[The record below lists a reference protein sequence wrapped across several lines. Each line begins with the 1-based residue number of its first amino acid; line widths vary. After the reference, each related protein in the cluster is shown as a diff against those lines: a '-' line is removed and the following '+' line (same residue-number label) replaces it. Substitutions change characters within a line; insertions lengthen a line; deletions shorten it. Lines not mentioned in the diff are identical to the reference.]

1 MKTIFIKTFGC
12 TLNQR
17 DSQDI
22 SFGILESKSEGFADI
37 IVINTCGVKEQ
48 TETKIYKYVTDN
60 IDILKTKNTIL
71 TGCLLDIDSEKLKTL
86 LPKAKM
92 FGIKDKQKLI
102 AYLDKYR
109 NKKTKE
115 KKIEITKTII
125 IANGCLGNCAYCAVK
140 FARGRLK
147 SKSITDIKNEIT
159 EAVNNGAKEILLTA
173 QDTGCYGLDIN
184 SDISK
189 LLKAI
194 VAMPEEF
201 KIRLGMGNPQHFK
214 KYKKEISEILKSEKM
229 YKFLHVPIQSGSDKV
244 LKKMN
249 RYYTKKEYTDLIS
262 YLKKNISNLTLSTD
276 IIVGFPTETEKDFL
290 ETLEIIKKC
299 KFDIVNISRFGKRKG
314 IEANNYKD
322 LHGRIKKERSRIVT
336 EICSKI
342 ALENNQKLVGKTKEV
357 IITELGKNNQMI
369 ARTKEYK
376 QVIFEKKNQKLGDI
390 LKLKIIDAKPG
401 YLIGKRIS

>member
-244 LKKMN
+244 L
-249 RYYTKKEYTDLIS
+249 
-262 YLKKNISNLTLSTD
+262 LKKNI
-276 IIVGFPTETEKDFL
+276 
-290 ETLEIIKKC
+290 
-299 KFDIVNISRFGKRKG
+299 
-314 IEANNYKD
+314 
-322 LHGRIKKERSRIVT
+322 RI
-336 EICSKI
+336 
-342 ALENNQKLVGKTKEV
+342 
-357 IITELGKNNQMI
+357 
-369 ARTKEYK
+369 
-376 QVIFEKKNQKLGDI
+376 
-390 LKLKIIDAKPG
+390 
-401 YLIGKRIS
+401 